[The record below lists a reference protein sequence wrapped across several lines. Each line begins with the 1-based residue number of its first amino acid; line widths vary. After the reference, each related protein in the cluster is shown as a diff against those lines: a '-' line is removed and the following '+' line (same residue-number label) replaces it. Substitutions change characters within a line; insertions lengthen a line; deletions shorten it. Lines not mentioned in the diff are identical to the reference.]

1 MFDLGIDTD
10 RFIIIDDH
18 TSLREAHRLF
28 LDQDIDHLVIVDKDD
43 NSTLAMISKSQDLDL
58 TEPTYQLRED
68 DNLEHFEQADSKLS
82 QVLVCPKF
90 ARESHDKEIK
100 ASLRIVKPLYF

>member
-28 LDQDIDHLVIVDKDD
+28 IDQDIDHLVIVDKED
-43 NSTLAMISKSQDLDL
+43 NSTLALISKSQGLDL
-58 TEPTYQLRED
+58 VEPNYQLQEGNYW
-68 DNLEHFEQADSKLS
+68 DNFEQVDSKLA

-90 ARESHDKEIK
+90 ARESHDNEIK